1 MPTKKISQPSLKS
14 IGKVLR
20 EAQFNPRTLGPMAT
34 MVKIADKAYLE
45 KRATEFIA
53 EAEASRIVNRDAD
66 YKNLMIRA
74 IQCLSLAILKEE

>member
-1 MPTKKISQPSLKS
+1 
-14 IGKVLR
+14 
-20 EAQFNPRTLGPMAT
+20 